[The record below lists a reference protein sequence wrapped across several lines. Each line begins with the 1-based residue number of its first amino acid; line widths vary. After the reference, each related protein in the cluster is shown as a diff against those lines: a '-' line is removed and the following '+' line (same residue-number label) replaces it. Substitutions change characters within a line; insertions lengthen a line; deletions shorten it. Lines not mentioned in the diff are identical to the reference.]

1 MKSVKS
7 ALGRIVIL
15 LLLVLSTSFGLASS
29 PAQASVTD
37 QIAQVLSSAKT
48 GGKDAFCRK
57 GSLTSA
63 TFSVRSF
70 DGSLCSNS
78 RTVAALSQYVC
89 TGVADFSGSSCD
101 AKGKSK
107 LGGAD
112 PYTALKEEAK
122 GAAGTTKELISKL
135 VPGL

>member
-7 ALGRIVIL
+7 ALGRVVIL
-15 LLLVLSTSFGLASS
+15 LLLVLSTSLGFASS
-29 PAQASVTD
+29 PAQAGPLD
-37 QIAQVLSSAKT
+37 DLSLVYQTAKS

-57 GSLTSA
+57 AELGSTYSI
-63 TFSVRSF
+63 RSF
-70 DGSLCSNS
+70 NGTLCAYSS
-78 RTVAALSQYVC
+78 TIAALSQYVC

-101 AKGKSK
+101 QKGRSK

-112 PYTALKEEAK
+112 PYTVLKAEAK
-122 GAAGTTKELISKL
+122 GAAGTTKDLISKF